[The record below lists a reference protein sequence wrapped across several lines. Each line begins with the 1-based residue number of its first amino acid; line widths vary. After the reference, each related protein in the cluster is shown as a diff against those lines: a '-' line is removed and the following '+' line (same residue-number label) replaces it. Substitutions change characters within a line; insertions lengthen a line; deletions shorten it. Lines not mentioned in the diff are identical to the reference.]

1 MIYMLNIVYDPQTP
15 SDRSPS
21 KQKEHQRLGDEMR
34 SKGHDLGGGG
44 LAPVDIWI
52 KHVQHLGDETVITD
66 GPFAETREA
75 LGGFFLV
82 DCSEEEALEYAGRIP
97 VDNRSHIEVRQV
109 WVYNDGK
116 GTREAAGHP
125 GSARRRLQ
133 CGANRC
139 PPLGPPEADAGD
151 FPGSQR
157 ELPLPISRD
166 RLDVVL
172 QQVAESRAR
181 AREGD

>member
-116 GTREAAGHP
+116 GNTRG
-125 GSARRRLQ
+125 GW
-133 CGANRC
+133 
-139 PPLGPPEADAGD
+139 PP
-151 FPGSQR
+151 R
-157 ELPLPISRD
+157 
-166 RLDVVL
+166 
-172 QQVAESRAR
+172 
-181 AREGD
+181 